1 MPKNFININKI
12 AADFDHLN
20 LSERNHELY
29 LTLAQGEE
37 ISHDVRGL
45 SLPPGYRLMRVDG
58 RLPVPQ
64 THFELAL
71 INTVSEEVVYY
82 NRVVTQVDQA
92 LKRRPVSQVLV
103 WRTNKPQHTIVQSGM
118 PTKIFYGYL
127 IERYDVVVSDVN
139 QTNAGMSFWMRR
151 MYEALEYKMH
161 VYAYDVMSGE
171 LQTIAV
177 EDDVGKYHSWLWGDA
192 DSYQHRLAIIS
203 RLELPQP
210 E

>member
-1 MPKNFININKI
+1 MPKNLININKI

-29 LTLAQGEE
+29 LILAQGEE
-37 ISHDVRGL
+37 ISHHVRDL
-45 SLPPGYRLMRVDG
+45 VLPPGYRLMRIDG
-58 RLPVPQ
+58 RLAVPQ
-64 THFELAL
+64 VHFELAL

-82 NRVVTQVDQA
+82 NRVVTQADQA
-92 LKRRPVSQVLV
+92 LKCRPVSQVLV
-103 WRTNKPQHTIVQSGM
+103 WRTNKPQHTVVQSGI
-118 PTKIFYGYL
+118 PTKIFYSYL

-151 MYEALEYKMH
+151 MYEALEYGLN

-171 LQTIAV
+171 LQTIEV
-177 EDDVGKYHSWLWGDA
+177 ENDVGKYHSWLWGDA

-203 RLELPQP
+203 RQKLPFS